1 MARRKKRNDTMGS
14 LDSLLDTMTN
24 VVGVLIVVLIVTQV
38 NVSSAAKRIRANLP
52 EVSVA
57 MMSDLEA
64 KEKIVME
71 RLDQLKEP
79 EVVAPEDL
87 EKAREELETLIAVR
101 KELGSN
107 EARFKKLDLELA
119 ILEQEIEELR
129 QKLEAE
135 GGRLAQLRSKAKEE
149 EESLRNRKAKLVRL
163 PNPRVPE
170 EEAKEIRMI
179 IRGGKLIHFDREG
192 ILDAI
197 AAKVTPRKDLLSR
210 DPKYKNRY
218 DREKILTVLDKL
230 AESNPLFRYEFKLHE
245 NGHLQ
250 VFCYPRDGKGED
262 LESLVKS
269 RSAANKVMVAASF
282 DRDYLRFFVTK
293 DSFEQYIVVRRIAED
308 KRIPVGWVFADD
320 SVRQTLNLGERKIW
334 ATPHPDWKPPAQKP
348 GKKPPPKKKP
358 TEDILD

>member
-1 MARRKKRNDTMGS
+1 MGS

-52 EVSVA
+52 EVTVA
-57 MMSDLEA
+57 MMSDLKA

-71 RLDQLKEP
+71 RLEQLKEP
-79 EVVAPEDL
+79 EPVASEDL
-87 EKAREELETLIAVR
+87 EKAREELRTLIAVR
-101 KELGSN
+101 KELRSN

-119 ILEQEIEELR
+119 IIGQEIEELR
-129 QKLEAE
+129 QKLVAE

-149 EESLRNRKAKLVRL
+149 EKTLRNRKPKLVRL

-197 AAKVTPRKDLLSR
+197 AATVSPRKDLLSD

-218 DREKILTVLDKL
+218 DRKKILPVLD
-230 AESNPLFRYEFKLHE
+230 AITDSNPLFRYDFKLHE

-262 LESLVKS
+262 LEDLVKS
-269 RSAANKVMVAASF
+269 RSAGNKVMVAASF
-282 DRDYLRFFVTK
+282 NRDYLRFFVTR
-293 DSFEQYIVVRRIAED
+293 DSFEQYIGARRIAED

-320 SVRQTLNLGERKIW
+320 AVRQTLNLGERKIW
-334 ATPHPDWKPPAQKP
+334 ATPHPDWKPPTQKP